1 MGPLAAPPMSTRWF
15 RSLRTEGTVL
25 LLVFVAALELAY
37 AYAALSALRE
47 TTAHV
52 AAERLEEAR
61 ALAQRFDGLLA
72 LGRERLGAVAEQ
84 PGLAL
89 WLASNGPD
97 ALARG
102 AAIPQR
108 ETLHYLFFRSEI
120 FAGPVAMVDR
130 RSALLWT
137 EPYDAERVAARLTL
151 EHEALRRALT
161 GGRPQVSRQPL
172 PWRPGPSAVLV
183 HPIVD
188 LSGKPVGALLG
199 EIPLGASKLA
209 GFLDDPRFGSAA
221 VAALLDGEDE
231 PLLASPRAERLLG
244 RAPKSALPSAG
255 TTAMVAAGDTRWLAA
270 RAQLRDVPWSV
281 VIAEDDREAFASVQG
296 LKLRLLLTGL
306 VLGAA
311 ALLFSLLVLGRLV
324 RPLEVL
330 TEAARGVPDW
340 DFARAVPDRAPGELG
355 DLSRAFDAMRI
366 ALRTTLQGLRD
377 SEERYRRSIDSAN
390 DAIFAVD
397 PTTFGILDAN
407 RKAGELAR
415 CAPGDLIGR
424 SFLDLYPDD
433 QRERGRDFAAR
444 VATAGEGTLP
454 EIDLASPGGG
464 RFPVSISASMIVH
477 GAGRFL
483 QLICRDLS
491 ERKRMERELVQA
503 EKLSTVG
510 VLAAGILHELS
521 TPLSYVQANL
531 DQAKEDVAAL
541 EEGPRARALRSGIED
556 ALEGSQR
563 ALTIVRDLRIFARGN
578 DGKRSAFDVNDAVRM
593 ALRMAQ
599 HELKHRATVVTEL
612 GQVPQVVGQLTEV
625 SQVFLNLLVNAAHA
639 IAPGDPKRNRVQ
651 VITAVEGE
659 RALAKVS
666 DTGTGIAPEALT
678 RIFDPFFTTKPAG
691 VGTGLGLAISRDILT
706 RIGGGIRVEST
717 VGRGTTFTVELLLAA

>member
-1 MGPLAAPPMSTRWF
+1 MSTRWF

-47 TTAHV
+47 TTARV
-52 AAERLEEAR
+52 AAGRLEEAR

-120 FAGPVAMVDR
+120 FTGPVAMVDR

-151 EHEALRRALT
+151 EHEALRRALA

-244 RAPKSALPSAG
+244 RAPKSAFPSAG
-255 TTAMVAAGDTRWLAA
+255 TTAMVAAGATRWLVA

-281 VIAEDDREAFASVQG
+281 LIAEDDREAFASVQG
-296 LKLRLLLTGL
+296 LKVRLLLTGL

-390 DAIFAVD
+390 DAILAVD
-397 PTTFGILDAN
+397 PTTLDILDAN

-415 CAPGDLIGR
+415 SASGDLIGR
-424 SFLDLYPDD
+424 CLLDLYPDD

-454 EIDLASPGGG
+454 EIDLATPGGG
-464 RFPVSISASMIVH
+464 RFPVSISASIIVH

-651 VITAVEGE
+651 VVTAVEGE

-666 DTGTGIAPEALT
+666 DTGAGIAPDALT

-706 RIGGGIRVEST
+706 RIGGGIRVESI

>member
-1 MGPLAAPPMSTRWF
+1 MSTRWF

-25 LLVFVAALELAY
+25 LLVFVGAVELAY
-37 AYAALSALRE
+37 AYAALSALNE
-47 TTAHV
+47 TTARV

-61 ALAQRFDGLLA
+61 ALAQRFDGLFA

-89 WLASNGPD
+89 WLASNRAD
-97 ALARG
+97 FLAPG

-137 EPYDAERVAARLTL
+137 EPYDAERVAARLPL
-151 EHEALRRALT
+151 EHEALRRAFAEAK
-161 GGRPQVSRQPL
+161 PQVSRQPL

-231 PLLASPRAERLLG
+231 PVLASPRAQRLLG
-244 RAPKSALPSAG
+244 RAPRSALPTAG
-255 TTAMVAAGDTRWLAA
+255 TTGMVVADTTRWLAA

-281 VIAEDDREAFASVQG
+281 LIAQDDREAFASVQG
-296 LKLRLLLTGL
+296 LELRLLLTGL
-306 VLGAA
+306 ALGAA
-311 ALLFSLLVLGRLV
+311 AVLFSLLVLGRLV

-340 DFARAVPDRAPGELG
+340 DFSRAVPDRAPGELG

-397 PTTFGILDAN
+397 PTSFEVLDAN

-415 CAPGDLIGR
+415 CAPPDLIKR
-424 SFLDLYPDD
+424 CFLDLYPDD
-433 QRERGRDFAAR
+433 QRERGREFAAR
-444 VATAGEGTLP
+444 VAAAGEGSLP

-464 RFPVSISASMIVH
+464 RLPVSVSASMIVH

-503 EKLSTVG
+503 EKLSSVG

-521 TPLSYVQANL
+521 TPLAYVQANL
-531 DQAKEDVAAL
+531 EQAKEDLAVL
-541 EEGPRARALRSGIED
+541 EEGPRTRALRSGIED

-563 ALTIVRDLRIFARGN
+563 ATTIVRDLRIFARSN

-639 IAPGDPKRNRVQ
+639 IAPGDPQRNRVQ
-651 VITAVEGE
+651 VVTAVQGE

-666 DTGTGIAPEALT
+666 DTGAGIAPDALT

>member
-1 MGPLAAPPMSTRWF
+1 MSTRWF

-25 LLVFVAALELAY
+25 LLVFVGAVELAY
-37 AYAALSALRE
+37 AYAALSALNE
-47 TTAHV
+47 TTARV

-61 ALAQRFDGLLA
+61 ALAQRFDGLFA

-89 WLASNGPD
+89 WLASNRAD
-97 ALARG
+97 FLAPG

-137 EPYDAERVAARLTL
+137 EPYDAERVAARLPL
-151 EHEALRRALT
+151 EHEALRRAFAEAK
-161 GGRPQVSRQPL
+161 PQVSRQPL

-199 EIPLGASKLA
+199 EIPLGASRLA

-231 PLLASPRAERLLG
+231 PVLASPRAQRLLG
-244 RAPKSALPSAG
+244 RAPRSALPTAG
-255 TTAMVAAGDTRWLAA
+255 TTGMVVADTTRWLAA

-281 VIAEDDREAFASVQG
+281 LIAQDDREAFASVQG
-296 LKLRLLLTGL
+296 LELRLLLTGL
-306 VLGAA
+306 ALGAA
-311 ALLFSLLVLGRLV
+311 AVLFSLLVLGRLV

-340 DFARAVPDRAPGELG
+340 DFSRAVPDRAPGELG

-397 PTTFGILDAN
+397 PTSFEVLDAN

-415 CAPGDLIGR
+415 CAPPDLIKR
-424 SFLDLYPDD
+424 CFLDLYPDD
-433 QRERGRDFAAR
+433 QRERGREFAAR
-444 VATAGEGTLP
+444 VAAAGEGSLP

-464 RFPVSISASMIVH
+464 RLPVSVSASVIVH

-503 EKLSTVG
+503 EKLSSVG

-521 TPLSYVQANL
+521 TPLAYVQANL
-531 DQAKEDVAAL
+531 EQAKEDLAVL
-541 EEGPRARALRSGIED
+541 EEGPRTRALRSGIED

-563 ALTIVRDLRIFARGN
+563 ATTIVRDLRIFARSN

-612 GQVPQVVGQLTEV
+612 GQVTQVVGQLTEV

-651 VITAVEGE
+651 VVTAVEGE

-666 DTGTGIAPEALT
+666 DTGAGIAPEALT